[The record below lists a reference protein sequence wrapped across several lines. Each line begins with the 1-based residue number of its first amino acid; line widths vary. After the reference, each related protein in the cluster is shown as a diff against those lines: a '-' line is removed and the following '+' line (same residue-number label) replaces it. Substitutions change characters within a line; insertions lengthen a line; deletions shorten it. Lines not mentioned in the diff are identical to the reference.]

1 MVIFPRFL
9 YVYQAG
15 SPSVFVSPGSG
26 SGVGKSPSDAG
37 ADPDESQAFSAD
49 VLWQPLWF
57 SERDADATNAGFLYD
72 IYSLLKPAPFKFYSL
87 YVSH

>member
-1 MVIFPRFL
+1 MFTRPGPHPYLFPQEAALEF
-9 YVYQAG
+9 
-15 SPSVFVSPGSG
+15 
-26 SGVGKSPSDAG
+26 GKSPSDAG

-72 IYSLLKPAPFKFYSL
+72 IYSLLKPAPFRFYSL